1 MDPGTAERDKLISA
15 FQETS
20 RRLTALEE
28 AAEAA
33 AETARRLSASGLFV
47 RAYVNL
53 TTRWWS
59 TVAWFCFRFG
69 FRALGV
75 AAGRKV
81 LQPPM
86 LYPEF
91 RE

>member
-1 MDPGTAERDKLISA
+1 MTPSTENREQLVRE

-20 RRLTALEE
+20 RKLSALEE

-33 AETARRLSASGLFV
+33 QESARRLRASGFFV
-47 RAYVNL
+47 RAYVNV
-53 TTRWWS
+53 TTRLWS
-59 TVAWFCFRFG
+59 TVVWFCFRCG
-69 FRALGV
+69 MRGLGI

-86 LYPEF
+86 LYPEL